1 MEGAVLSTKN
11 ELDSI
16 KLKVIYDSEMNE
28 LSEFIESGKTY
39 KDLTV
44 EEFKEE
50 VKLFWKRGDIWK
62 KALENSIYPN
72 EKLDED
78 FNKIRIHAKSLLL

>member
-1 MEGAVLSTKN
+1 MEGAVLSTSN
-11 ELDSI
+11 ELDPI
-16 KLKVIYDSEMNE
+16 KLKEIYDSGMNE
-28 LSEFIESGKTY
+28 QSEFIESGKTY

-44 EEFKEE
+44 EEFKEG
-50 VKLFWKRGDIWK
+50 VKLFWKRSDIWK

-78 FNKIRIHAKSLLL
+78 FNKMRIYAKSLLL